1 MPKPMRT
8 KPVSGAQVRAY
19 AGKAEEYA
27 DTAASELE
35 AGCYIAATSL
45 AIHAGIN
52 AADAVCGARLGERAA
67 GEDHDQVLTLLR
79 QAGPTARRSR
89 RNSDGYF
96 RSRRKPSTSPMTSP
110 QELRPRPSNV
120 LKDASLLLALSRPV
134 PRSPIT
140 ASGAGA
146 QRART
151 CRRPL
156 RSGPSRPSTARRTAR
171 SLSASPGS
179 PLC

>member
-27 DTAASELE
+27 DAAASEIE
-35 AGCYIAATSL
+35 AGRYIAATSL

-79 QAGPTARRSR
+79 QAGP
-89 RNSDGYF
+89 DGT
-96 RSRRKPSTSPMTSP
+96 KVEK
-110 QELRPRPSNV
+110 ELRRLLP
-120 LKDASLLLALSRPV
+120 LKTKAEYEPDDVAPGVAIKALER
-134 PRSPIT
+134 
-140 ASGAGA
+140 A
-146 QRART
+146 QRCVAVART
-151 CRRPL
+151 VAA
-156 RSGPSRPSTARRTAR
+156 GST
-171 SLSASPGS
+171 
-179 PLC
+179 